1 MGDSKFGWSDAAG
14 IIGQGASSLIGVAF
28 GNKQSLKYNQRFFD
42 YTLPKQQQ
50 AEYDMVRNSPAL
62 LVRGYKDAGLNPAG
76 ISSTYQGGGAQG
88 ETVGSGQQVNI
99 DPLGAYMQMRQ
110 LKMNEDINAA
120 NVRKANAEA
129 ANLEA
134 QTPWIDRLNQATI
147 DAQTAEKEY
156 TVGKNKREA
165 DKNIEEINNLI
176 ANTDLLKTNKTYQ
189 EIVNDANNKMYEVDG
204 KLVKGS
210 EIPNV
215 EKLVSLKLAA
225 ETLKVAKYNAVTGR
239 REVDGDPK
247 KLAMNEIVV
256 PLLEYLKK
264 QNPTKDSYIGS
275 VVRIL
280 TSIVNGFTVDRDDA
294 LDDLQG
300 IFSEGKT
307 QVGDDV
313 IPD

>member
-1 MGDSKFGWSDAAG
+1 MSAAAIAAG
-14 IIGQGASSLIGVAF
+14 ISAAGSIAGSVIS
-28 GNKQSLKYNQRFFD
+28 NKMNLSQNKKFFD
-42 YTLPKQQQ
+42 YTLPKNQQ
-50 AEYDMVRNSPAL
+50 AQYDMIRNSPAL

-76 ISSTYQGGGAQG
+76 ISSTYEGGGAQG
-88 ETVGSGQQVNI
+88 ETVGSTQPI
-99 DPLGAYMQMRQ
+99 TADPVGVYMQMRQ

-147 DAQTAEKEY
+147 DAQTAEKDY
-156 TVGKNKREA
+156 TVGKNQREA

-275 VVRIL
+275 IVRIL

-294 LDDLQG
+294 IDDLQG

-307 QVGDDV
+307 QVGDHV

>member
-1 MGDSKFGWSDAAG
+1 MSAAAIAAG
-14 IIGQGASSLIGVAF
+14 ISAAGSIAGSVIS
-28 GNKQSLKYNQRFFD
+28 NKMNLSQNKKFFD
-42 YTLPKQQQ
+42 YTLPKNQQ
-50 AEYDMVRNSPAL
+50 AQYDMIRKSPVE

-76 ISSTYQGGGAQG
+76 ISSTYEGGGAQG
-88 ETVGSGQQVNI
+88 ETVGSTQPI
-99 DPLGAYMQMRQ
+99 TADPVGVYMQMRQ

-147 DAQTAEKEY
+147 DAQTAEKDY
-156 TVGKNKREA
+156 TVGKNQREA

-189 EIVNDANNKMYEVDG
+189 EIINDANNKMYEVDG
-204 KLVKGS
+204 KMVKGS

-275 VVRIL
+275 IVRIL
-280 TSIVNGFTVDRDDA
+280 TSIVNGFTVDKEEGF
-294 LDDLQG
+294 DDLQG